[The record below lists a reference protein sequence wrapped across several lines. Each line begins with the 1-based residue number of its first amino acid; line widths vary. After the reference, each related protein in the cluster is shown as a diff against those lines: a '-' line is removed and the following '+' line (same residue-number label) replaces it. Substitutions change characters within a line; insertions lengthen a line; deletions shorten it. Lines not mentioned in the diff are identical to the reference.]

1 MSQVKKEE
9 IHQAILASAF
19 ECFTARGYTG
29 TTIPMI
35 ARGAGISPPN
45 VYSYFPSKLHVLYAI
60 YEPWMRA
67 RFAELEQDLRAR
79 RTPARRLRRI
89 FEVLW
94 RELPAFEQGFANNVI
109 QAISTATPEDEYRTG
124 LIDWMESEIE
134 RMILAQLPPERH
146 ALVSGSDVPHMVVMT
161 MDGYIMYRH
170 TAPHRV
176 CNDATIDAFCRML
189 LGDPAGR

>member
-67 RFAELEQDLRAR
+67 RFAELEQVLLEFGEARPHPRLVDGVQHMQLRGA
-79 RTPARRLRRI
+79 
-89 FEVLW
+89 
-94 RELPAFEQGFANNVI
+94 
-109 QAISTATPEDEYRTG
+109 
-124 LIDWMESEIE
+124 
-134 RMILAQLPPERH
+134 LA
-146 ALVSGSDVPHMVVMT
+146 
-161 MDGYIMYRH
+161 
-170 TAPHRV
+170 
-176 CNDATIDAFCRML
+176 
-189 LGDPAGR
+189 